1 MTLVVVGK
9 LDLEVPFR
17 NSEDY
22 QITSTYYGLGVKN
35 FIIRNDLKRIYSSLI
50 ILISYIPKN
59 KEL

>member
-1 MTLVVVGK
+1 MTLVVIGK
-9 LDLEVPFR
+9 LDLEVLFR

-35 FIIRNDLKRIYSSLI
+35 FMIRNDLERIYLSLI
-50 ILISYIPKN
+50 ILISNIPKN